1 MLPPEPITTGYR
13 ELVDF
18 SEVQNYGNQ
27 TSAQTKMLHDLEWF
41 GDGVDI
47 HEKPAADV
55 LVSLAVFG
63 PDVFSN
69 LIDRPWVQDGLN
81 QKEEGVLWSM
91 TWLFLDRMGEEFTR
105 LISKMPFLE
114 TFEPWD
120 SFAFTALT
128 ELMLR
133 GEDDRHFQEIWGHP
147 AVGDGID
154 DHDAETL
161 AKLLVVGWDEYDPE
175 SVESL
180 ELLDPQQFEVER
192 RTIIL
197 PLAGEVEIHL
207 QRRSG
212 TEWVGTMDHI
222 ETALR
227 LLEKFMSAPLPYQKV
242 DFVVSENI
250 QKLSTQSGGGVV
262 LMGDGYSEQL
272 IERNDWV
279 ESSYVHEMAHFY
291 WDSGPWWIKEG
302 AATFLEDV
310 WGTAQDGT
318 PLLPDYAVYG
328 RCGAV
333 RNLKQ
338 FDEGV
343 TDLELSAC
351 AYGMGALLFHD
362 LHHSMGE
369 LSFRSGFRR
378 LYLLSRHPDSRDE
391 CSGIRLTVCHVR
403 AAFTEEMP
411 EDASRAA
418 REVID
423 KWYEGE
429 YPRLHADSV
438 TFRGKVLSRDGEP
451 LDGIGLSLWSG
462 HKSWYAATGVDGSF
476 YVIVKQG
483 AFKLLVH
490 PPRGCIFESWYGGE
504 GRLVSSRDEAVE
516 LMLDGSVSESID
528 IRLPVSSDD
537 LHCGTIA
544 IRGTFILA
552 DSERSETGRES
563 RGFAQINVYAG
574 SPGLGDVDSDSVSDS
589 YDNFE
594 LFVPDRLAVQLR
606 LQGIT
611 RDGEW
616 LELGWLGENGL
627 TKDFSEA
634 VTFNLDGED
643 IEGVEIRL
651 QALP

>member
-69 LIDRPWVQDGLN
+69 LIDRPWVQDGLD

-105 LISKMPFLE
+105 LVSKMPFLE

-212 TEWVGTMDHI
+212 TGWVGTMDHI

-227 LLEKFMSAPLPYQKV
+227 LLEEFMSAPLPYQEV

-250 QKLSTQSGGGVV
+250 QKLGTQSGNGGVV
-262 LMGDGYSEQL
+262 LMGGGFSEQL
-272 IERNDWV
+272 IERNDWIG
-279 ESSYVHEMAHFY
+279 SSYVHEMAHFY

-310 WGTAQDGT
+310 WGAAQAGT
-318 PLLPDYAVYG
+318 PLLPDYDVHG
-328 RCGAV
+328 KCLGV
-333 RNLKQ
+333 GNLKQ
-338 FDEGV
+338 LEEGV

-362 LHHSMGE
+362 LHHSLDE

-378 LYLLSRHPDSRDE
+378 LYLLSRHADPRDE
-391 CSGIRLTVCHVR
+391 CNGIRLTVCHVR
-403 AAFTEEMP
+403 AAFTDEMS
-411 EDASRAA
+411 EDASEAA

-429 YPRLHADSV
+429 YPRLHADRA
-438 TFRGKVLSRDGEP
+438 TFRGRVLSRDGEP
-451 LDGIGLSLWSG
+451 LDGIFLNLWSG
-462 HKSWYAATGVDGSF
+462 
-476 YVIVKQG
+476 
-483 AFKLLVH
+483 
-490 PPRGCIFESWYGGE
+490 
-504 GRLVSSRDEAVE
+504 
-516 LMLDGSVSESID
+516 
-528 IRLPVSSDD
+528 
-537 LHCGTIA
+537 
-544 IRGTFILA
+544 
-552 DSERSETGRES
+552 
-563 RGFAQINVYAG
+563 N
-574 SPGLGDVDSDSVSDS
+574 
-589 YDNFE
+589 
-594 LFVPDRLAVQLR
+594 
-606 LQGIT
+606 
-611 RDGEW
+611 
-616 LELGWLGENGL
+616 EN
-627 TKDFSEA
+627 
-634 VTFNLDGED
+634 
-643 IEGVEIRL
+643 R
-651 QALP
+651 